1 MGQKIVDA
9 QKIWWSTPWFGLVSD
24 DVRVYPVAMTA
35 ADDDHIESGLVA
47 RVLAVRRATMRLAE
61 PLEIEDWVVQ
71 SMPDASP
78 VKWHLAHTTWFFER
92 FVLRPLGVSPVS
104 EAYDYL
110 FNSYYES
117 VGARHPRARRG
128 MLTRPTAQE
137 IVAYR
142 AAVDARLADLEG
154 SQRLAEVAAALELGK
169 NHEEQHQ
176 ELLLTDV
183 KHLFGENP
191 LAPVYRPDSIVPA
204 PDIAPRVTWHGFEG
218 GVVSIGH
225 EGRAFSFDNERPR
238 HHVFIP
244 AFELASRLVTCGEY
258 RAFIEDGGYQRPELW
273 LSDGWSWVNSAEGR
287 ETHRAPLYWD
297 LDARTLFTLRG
308 KRAFS
313 PDEPVCH
320 VTYYEADA
328 YARWAG
334 ARLPREAEWEV
345 ATERSGIARMP
356 GAVEKG
362 VSRGAFMEDDT
373 LHPRAAHS
381 GPGIAQL
388 LGDTWE
394 WTASAYAP
402 YPGFT
407 PLPGAFGEYNGKF
420 MVSQMVLRGGSCATP
435 RDHIRGTYRNFF
447 PPSAAWQFTGIRLA
461 RDAA

>member
-1 MGQKIVDA
+1 MG
-9 QKIWWSTPWFGLVSD
+9 
-24 DVRVYPVAMTA
+24 
-35 ADDDHIESGLVA
+35 
-47 RVLAVRRATMRLAE
+47 LAE
-61 PLEIEDWVVQ
+61 PLEVEDWVVQ

-92 FVLRPLGVSPVS
+92 FVLRQLGIAPVS

-128 MLTRPTAQE
+128 MLTRPTAKE

-142 AAVDARLADLEG
+142 NAVDARLADLEH
-154 SQRLAEVAAALELGK
+154 SPRLAEVAAALELGQ

-183 KHLFGENP
+183 KHLLGENP
-191 LAPVYRPDSIVPA
+191 LAPAYRAGSALPA
-204 PDIAPRVTWHGFEG
+204 VAASPLTWHREDG

-225 EGRAFSFDNERPR
+225 DGPSFAFDNESPR
-238 HHVFIP
+238 HKVFLAP
-244 AFELASRLVTCGEY
+244 FEIASRLVTCSEY
-258 RAFIEDGGYQRPELW
+258 LAFIEDGGYRRPELW
-273 LSDGWSWVNSAEGR
+273 LSEGWAWVNVEGK
-287 ETHRAPLYWD
+287 RAPMYWS
-297 LDARTLFTLRG
+297 LDERALFTLHG
-308 KRAFS
+308 KRPLAAS
-313 PDEPVCH
+313 EPVCH

-345 ATERSGIARMP
+345 AAERSGATRTLPARRALSAGLERVVGALEVAP
-356 GAVEKG
+356 GG
-362 VSRGAFMEDDT
+362 DPNGTFMEDGA
-373 LHPRAAHS
+373 LHPRAAREAAS
-381 GPGIAQL
+381 VAQL
-388 LGDTWE
+388 FGDAWE
-394 WTASAYAP
+394 WTSSAYAP
-402 YPGFT
+402 YPGFA

-435 RDHIRGTYRNFF
+435 RQHVRSTYRNFF

-461 RDAA
+461 RDIA